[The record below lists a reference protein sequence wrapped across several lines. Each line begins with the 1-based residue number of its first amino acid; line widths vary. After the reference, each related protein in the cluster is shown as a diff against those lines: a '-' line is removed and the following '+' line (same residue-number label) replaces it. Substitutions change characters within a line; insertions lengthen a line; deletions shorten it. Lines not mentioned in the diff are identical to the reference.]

1 MGLFAFL
8 KPDVAKMEE
17 KKDVAGLIKA
27 LRNSD
32 WLRRRNA
39 VQALGKILDARA
51 VEPLVDKLKD
61 WDKDVRN
68 CAAEALEKFG
78 LPSEPEVQAWYWVA
92 KEDFNKVASLGY
104 IAVQTFIMAL
114 NDLKSS
120 ACHLA
125 VDTLGTI
132 GDARA
137 VEPLIAVLKKSI
149 DPKSS
154 LHMHVIESLGK
165 IGDSKAVEPLIQILQ
180 RKDKWYGAAIKAL
193 GDIGDAMAVW
203 PLVQALND
211 PNSSVRFV
219 AAEALSEIGDARAVE
234 PLIKALKD
242 SNSTVRGSA
251 AMALGEIGDE
261 RAVEPLKMALND
273 ANEFVHSEAANALV
287 RIGNVRNVD
296 PYIIDLKSGD
306 WDVRRFAA
314 RKLGKIGDVRAIEPL
329 MAVLKD
335 SKWRVSKSAEKALK
349 KLGWQSNDQDQKM
362 LEILVQLCDA
372 YVSSNAAEIS
382 KLEPLATQIGKTLHE
397 RGGLSE
403 MRRLYEQLGER
414 KGSRTLE
421 MHWNGIGDWR
431 G

>member
-8 KPDVAKMEE
+8 KTDVAKMAE
-17 KKDVAGLIKA
+17 KKDVDGLIKA

-32 WLRRRNA
+32 RLIRRNA

-51 VEPLVDKLKD
+51 EEPLIDKLKD
-61 WDKDVRN
+61 WDQEVRH
-68 CAAEALEKFG
+68 CAAEALEKIG
-78 LPSEPEVQAWYWVA
+78 LSSKPEVQAWYWAA
-92 KEDFNKVASLGY
+92 KEDFNKLASLGY
-104 IAVQTFIMAL
+104 SAVQTFIMAL
-114 NDLKSS
+114 ADSDSS

-125 VDTLGTI
+125 VDALGTI

-137 VEPLIAVLKKSI
+137 VAPLVAVLKNSI
-149 DPKSS
+149 DPASS
-154 LHMHVIESLGK
+154 LPIHVMESLGK
-165 IGDSKAVEPLIQILQ
+165 IGDSQAVEPLIQILQ
-180 RKDKWYGAAIKAL
+180 RKDKWYAVAIKAL
-193 GDIGDAMAVW
+193 GDIGDAKAVG

-211 PNSSVRFV
+211 PNFSGRLV
-219 AAEALSEIGDARAVE
+219 AAEALGEIGDAKAVE
-234 PLIKALKD
+234 PLINALKD

-251 AMALGEIGDE
+251 AMALGEIGDN
-261 RAVEPLKMALND
+261 RAVEPLNIALKD
-273 ANEFVHSEAANALV
+273 ANEFVRSEAANALV
-287 RIGNVRNVD
+287 RIGNIRNVD
-296 PYIIDLKSGD
+296 PYITDLKSGD
-306 WDVRRFAA
+306 WSVRRFAA
-314 RKLGKIGDVRAIEPL
+314 RKLGKISDARAKEPL

-335 SKWRVSKSAEKALK
+335 SNWRVAKAAEKALK
-349 KLGWQSNDQDQKM
+349 KLGWQYNDQDHQM
-362 LEILVQLCDA
+362 IDILVQLCDA
-372 YVSSNAAEIS
+372 YVYSNAAEIS

>member
-8 KPDVAKMEE
+8 KADVAKMEE
-17 KKDVAGLIKA
+17 KKDVDGLIKA
-27 LRNSD
+27 LGDSD
-32 WLRRRNA
+32 RLRRKEA
-39 VQALGKILDARA
+39 VQALGKILDAQA
-51 VEPLVDKLKD
+51 VEPLIDKLKD
-61 WDKDVRN
+61 WDKEVRN

-92 KEDFNKVASLGY
+92 KEDFDKVASLGY

-114 NDLKSS
+114 KDLKSS

-125 VDTLGTI
+125 VNVLGTI

-137 VEPLIAVLKKSI
+137 VEPLIAVLRNSI
-149 DPKSS
+149 DPESS
-154 LHMHVIESLGK
+154 LPIHVMESLGK
-165 IGDSKAVEPLIQILQ
+165 IGDSKAVESLIQILQ
-180 RKDKWYGAAIKAL
+180 RKNKWYAVAIKAL
-193 GDIGDAMAVW
+193 GDIGDPMAVW

-211 PNSSVRFV
+211 PNSTMRFL

-234 PLIKALKD
+234 PLIKALQD
-242 SNSTVRGSA
+242 ANSTVRISA

-261 RAVEPLKMALND
+261 RAVEALNIALND
-273 ANEFVHSEAANALV
+273 SHESIRKEAATALV
-287 RIGNVRNVD
+287 RIGNVRNID
-296 PYIIDLKSGD
+296 PYIMDLKSGD
-306 WDVRRFAA
+306 WSVRRFAA
-314 RKLGKIGDVRAIEPL
+314 RKLGEIGDVRAKEPL
-329 MAVLKD
+329 LAVLKD
-335 SKWRVSKSAEKALK
+335 SNWRVSKAAEKALK
-349 KLGWQSNDQDQKM
+349 KLGWQDNDQDHKM
-362 LEILVQLCDA
+362 LDILIQLCDA

-382 KLEPLATQIGKTLHE
+382 KLEPLAAQIGKTLHA
-397 RGGLSE
+397 RGGLNE